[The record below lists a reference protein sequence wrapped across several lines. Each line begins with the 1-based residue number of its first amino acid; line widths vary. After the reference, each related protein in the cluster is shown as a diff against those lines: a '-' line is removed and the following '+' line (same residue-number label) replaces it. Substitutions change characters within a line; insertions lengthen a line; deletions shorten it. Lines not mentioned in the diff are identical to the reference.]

1 MITNTKPLTVYRSSA
16 GSGKTFTLVAEYIA
30 MLLKANSPN
39 EYRHILAVTFTVKA
53 TGEMKDRILGTLY
66 NIALIHD
73 KHQSAS
79 ERSKDINSYLKKI
92 AEIIKNDSMASFT
105 EEEIDGYSQQAKKIL
120 LEILHNYD
128 QFNVTTI
135 DSFFQ
140 SVLNGVA
147 HELGL
152 PANIRTEINDT
163 EVRKMAVERLMASLT
178 PDKDE
183 KSDKLKKRIWDF
195 VSDRVEEG
203 AKWGITDL
211 LQTFSK
217 QLGEEVYRQNSKRL
231 QKEFEDA
238 PKLIEDMR
246 NNLFAIRKTC
256 EQNMTII
263 TGNVLKFIDD
273 NSLISNNSFNRT
285 DLKGICS
292 GCDKARQFK
301 AIGETIPAYATGGNK
316 SPENML
322 KTNCRNDNVAIGL
335 ATELCNIIH
344 DFYDEYRKTLI
355 CYNSAQLVLKNI
367 HQLGLLSSIDME
379 VNEINTENQQLLL
392 SQTGALLH
400 DLMNGEG
407 NTEFVFEKIGPMLHH
422 LMMDEFQD
430 TSRQQWNNFRP
441 LLRELLGSDSQNLIV
456 GDVKQSI
463 YRWRNGDWHILENM
477 GKNDEFANQISAKNL
492 ICNFRS
498 DNIII
503 AFNNYV
509 FPKMASRMDDVSD
522 FDDKQIADA
531 YSDVHQLLPAEKSDK
546 APQGHVYVKIY
557 NSQTDYKNY
566 HYDDLR
572 RQVLDLHQK
581 KNIPYSKMTVLV
593 RNNITSG
600 RIIDAFSEGETR
612 SIKLVSADAFQFK
625 SSMAV
630 QMIIAALRYINNS
643 ADFVSKSYLA
653 FHYQKDILRNTMKDD
668 DVFAKITNSDE
679 LLPEILIDNLDSLR
693 KLPLYELNERLVK
706 GMKLDKIPNQS
717 EYILAFL
724 DNVMTYSHKYAA
736 DTVSFLEYWD
746 KTLSSLAITTTDKNA
761 LQIMTIH
768 KSKGLAFD
776 YVFMP
781 ECNTE
786 MCRFRMDSIH
796 WISTAGKGKPY
807 QDISVLPI
815 DFGSTSQISDSI
827 FADELKEETRQ
838 TMMDTI
844 NLLYVG
850 FTRAKKGLFIWG
862 YVNKS
867 DLKTSSPISQTLN
880 SVLSSSCEPIARDD
894 NSLTYLFDNEH
905 LPPDYDSIFSSEK
918 SQIIEGRDAAESRME
933 PKFEDDNKEENLKK
947 TIPCSIGEKMF
958 TPVFRQSMGSREFG
972 CSKDENGN
980 YLRMNLGSLYH
991 KILCNIMTAEDLDS
1005 AIRRCRQ
1012 EEELTEEQEK
1022 HFRHLFETGI
1032 RLDDV
1037 RDWFSGKYVVYNEQN
1052 ILSKENN
1059 ILAVHRPDR
1068 VMISKD
1074 GKQIVVVDFKFTT
1087 FESVKENKSQW
1098 RSYQRQV
1105 YDYMRLMKQMF
1116 PDKAITGYLWFLD
1129 DNQIQN
1135 VKGVNN
1141 E

>member
-30 MLLKANSPN
+30 MLLKAHSPN

-79 ERSKDINSYLKKI
+79 DRSKDINSYLKKI

-152 PANIRTEINDT
+152 PANIRTEINDE
-163 EVRKMAVERLMASLT
+163 EVRKMAVENLILSLT

-183 KSDKLKKRIWDF
+183 KSDKLKKRILDF
-195 VSDRVEEG
+195 VSDRMDEG
-203 AKWGITDL
+203 AQWSITDL
-211 LQTFSK
+211 LQTFSN
-217 QLGEEVYRQNSKRL
+217 QLGKEVYRQNSRRL
-231 QKEFEDA
+231 QKELEDN

-246 NNLFAIRKTC
+246 DKLFAIKNTC
-256 EQNMTII
+256 EQNMKTI

-273 NSLISNNSFNRT
+273 NSLISNNFFNRT
-285 DLKGICS
+285 DMKGICS
-292 GCDKARQFK
+292 GCEKARRFE
-301 AIGETIPAYATGGNK
+301 AIGQTIPKYATGSK
-316 SPENML
+316 SPEEML
-322 KTNCRNDNVAIGL
+322 KKSSLNDNEAIKL
-335 ATELCNIIH
+335 ATTLCSIIR
-344 DFYDEYRKTLI
+344 DFYNEYPETLKR
-355 CYNSAQLVLKNI
+355 YNSAQLVLKNI

-379 VNEINTENQQLLL
+379 VNEINTEKQQLLL
-392 SQTGALLH
+392 SQTGTLLH

-407 NTEFVFEKIGPMLHH
+407 NTEFVFEKIGPMLNH

-430 TSRQQWNNFRP
+430 TSWQQWDNFRP
-441 LLRELLGSDSQNLIV
+441 LLRELLGNNRQNLIV

-463 YRWRNGDWHILENM
+463 YRWRNGDWHILEKM
-477 GKNDEFANQISAKNL
+477 GKDDEFANQISAKNL
-492 ICNFRS
+492 IYNFRS

-509 FPKMASRMDDVSD
+509 FPRMASLMDDVSD
-522 FDDKQIADA
+522 FDDNQITNA
-531 YSDVHQLLPAEKSDK
+531 YKDVCQLLPAEKSDK
-546 APQGHVYVKIY
+546 VPQGHVYVKIY
-557 NSQTDYKNY
+557 NSEANFKENC
-566 HYDDLR
+566 YDDLR
-572 RQVLDLHQK
+572 QQVLALHQE

-593 RNNITSG
+593 RNNITSS

-625 SSMAV
+625 SSTAI
-630 QMIIAALRYINNS
+630 QMIIAALRYLHNS
-643 ADFVSKSYLA
+643 DDFVSKSYLA
-653 FHYQKDILRNTMKDD
+653 FHYQKDVLHNTMNDD
-668 DVFAKITNSDE
+668 DVFAKITNSDV
-679 LLPEILIDNLDSLR
+679 LLPEILINDMDSLR
-693 KLPLYELNERLVK
+693 KMPLYELNERLVK
-706 GMKLDKIPNQS
+706 GMKLDEIPNQS
-717 EYILAFL
+717 EYIMAFL
-724 DNVMTYSHKYAA
+724 DNVMTYSHKNAA

-746 KTLSSLAITTTDKNA
+746 KKLSTAAITTTDKNA
-761 LQIMTIH
+761 LQIMTVH

-786 MCRFRMDSIH
+786 MCRFRQNSIY
-796 WISTAGKGKPY
+796 WIPTAGKGKPY

-815 DFGSTSQISDSI
+815 DFVSTNMISDSI

-838 TMMDTI
+838 TMMDAI

-862 YVNKS
+862 YDRNG

-880 SVLSSSCEPIARDD
+880 SVLFSSCEPIDKDD
-894 NSLTYLFDNEH
+894 NSLTYIFDNKH
-905 LPPDYDSIFSSEK
+905 LPPEYDSIFSSEK
-918 SQIIEGRDAAESRME
+918 AQIIQGRDASESRME
-933 PKFEDDNKEENLKK
+933 PKFEDDNAEENQKK
-947 TIPCSIGEKMF
+947 TIHCSIGARMF
-958 TPVFRQSMGSREFG
+958 TPVFRQSMDSREFG

-980 YLRMNLGSLYH
+980 YMRMNLGSLYH
-991 KILCNIMTAEDLDS
+991 KILCNIITVEDLDS

-1032 RLDDV
+1032 RSDDV
-1037 RDWFSGKYVVYNEQN
+1037 RDWFSDKYVVYNEQN

-1059 ILAVHRPDR
+1059 KLAVHRPDR
-1068 VMISKD
+1068 VMVSKD

-1087 FESVKENKSQW
+1087 FESVKANKSQW

-1105 YDYMRLMKQMF
+1105 YDYMRLMHQMF

-1129 DNQIQN
+1129 DNQIKN